1 MSRASHARFV
11 CDVSWRSRR
20 GLMCGLGLLL
30 ALASTEA
37 GEGAETV
44 RYPSGSARIEAAISR
59 PSESAGQTAPS
70 SPSLPPGASR
80 RPAVLIVHD
89 DLGLNETIRA
99 LADLF
104 ARAGFVALAP
114 DLASRGPGT
123 QPMSTGTLGTGT
135 TNRLRLPIAQ
145 TVSDTVAGFA
155 FLQQQPDVDAA
166 RISAIGVGWGG
177 FRVWRLAQQT
187 PTLHRAVVFYAV
199 SPTDGSLAGVT
210 SRVMGHYAQHDFILS
225 AGALATQKQMGQKFS
240 YHVYPTGR
248 GFLSGASKAVDP
260 ARLARELDVTT
271 TAADRG
277 PQASAAGADDHAV
290 ATLALR
296 RTLAFLRE

>member
-1 MSRASHARFV
+1 MSRRWRSRFRR
-11 CDVSWRSRR
+11 DVGSPSRR
-20 GLMCGLGLLL
+20 GLREALVLLL
-30 ALASTEA
+30 VLAATVVS
-37 GEGAETV
+37 EGAETI
-44 RYPSGSARIEAAISR
+44 RYPSGSAQIEAAISR
-59 PSESAGQTAPS
+59 PSDAGSPTGSSAGP
-70 SPSLPPGASR
+70 R

-89 DLGLNETIRA
+89 DLGLNDTIRA

-114 DLASRGPGT
+114 NLASRGPGT
-123 QPMSTGTLGTGT
+123 QPMSTGTQGTGT
-135 TNRLRLPIAQ
+135 MNRLRLPIAQ
-145 TVSDTVAGFA
+145 TVSDTAAGFA
-155 FLQQQPDVDAA
+155 FLQQQPHVDSS

-199 SPTDGSLAGVT
+199 SPTDGALAGVT
-210 SRVMGHYAQHDFILS
+210 SRVLGHYAQHDFILS
-225 AGALATQKQMGQKFS
+225 AGALATQKQMGPKFS
-240 YHVYPTGR
+240 YHVYPSGR

-260 ARLARELDVTT
+260 SRLARELDVTA

-277 PQASAAGADDHAV
+277 PQALAAGADDHAV

>member
-1 MSRASHARFV
+1 MSTAVGPRFLSDAS
-11 CDVSWRSRR
+11 SRR
-20 GLMCGLGLLL
+20 RRGVTRTLALLL
-30 ALASTEA
+30 ALASTA
-37 GEGAETV
+37 ASEGAETV
-44 RYPSGSARIEAAISR
+44 RYASGSVQIEAALSR
-59 PSESAGQTAPS
+59 PREANATEVTK
-70 SPSLPPGASR
+70 

-89 DLGLNETIRA
+89 DLGLNDTIRA

-114 DLASRGPGT
+114 NLASRGPGT
-123 QPMSTGTLGTGT
+123 QPMSTGTQGTGT
-135 TNRLRLPIAQ
+135 MNRLRLPIAQ
-145 TVSDTVAGFA
+145 TVSDTVAAFS
-155 FLQQQPDVDAA
+155 FLQQHSDVEPT

-177 FRVWRLAQQT
+177 FRVWRLAKQT

-199 SPTDGSLAGVT
+199 SPTDGSLAGVS
-210 SRVMGHYAQHDFILS
+210 SRVLGHYAQHDFILS
-225 AGALATQKQMGQKFS
+225 AGALATQKQMGPKFS

-260 ARLARELDVTT
+260 ARLAQEFDVATT
-271 TAADRG
+271 PTDRG
-277 PQASAAGADDHAV
+277 PQTLAQGADDHAV